1 MYTKTT
7 RSGNQGHKHAATH
20 SERHTGRTH
29 SEWRG
34 AAELTTPHMSALTL
48 RLIPPALGATKLSR
62 PRKAMRRETRVT
74 TSNPSDRQPQATEE
88 LSALG

>member
-29 SEWRG
+29 SEWR
-34 AAELTTPHMSALTL
+34 ASAELQSEMSALTL